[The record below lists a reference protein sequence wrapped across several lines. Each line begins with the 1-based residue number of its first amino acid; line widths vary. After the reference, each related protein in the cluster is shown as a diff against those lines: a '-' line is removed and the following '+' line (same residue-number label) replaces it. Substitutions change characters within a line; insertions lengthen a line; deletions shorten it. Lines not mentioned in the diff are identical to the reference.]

1 MYRKRHN
8 APPMKLNP
16 SMSSSAGEWAKYMGE
31 NKKFEHS
38 PGDKR
43 DNNGENIAEWCDVK
57 PENGSQVSF
66 RW

>member
-1 MYRKRHN
+1 
-8 APPMKLNP
+8 MKLNP

-43 DNNGENIAEWCDVK
+43 DNNGENIAEWCDAK